1 MDDTI
6 KSGMGVVTPTPPNG
20 ILVGLACSV
29 ALCVMMRVS
38 KDAPATA
45 GEKLTVTICDCPG
58 GKMKGPPPL
67 TIEKGPVRAPTLPVN
82 GPVEM
87 AWLSMV
93 MFWLA
98 DCPTVTLPKFKEAGL
113 TEIWMPGVT
122 PVPIKGTLVG
132 LV

>member
-6 KSGMGVVTPTPPNG
+6 KSGRGVVTPAPLNG
-20 ILVGLACSV
+20 IWVGLIGSV
-29 ALCVMMRVS
+29 ALCVMLRVS

-58 GKMKGPPPL
+58 GKLKGPPPL
-67 TIEKGPVRAPTLPVN
+67 TIEKGPVRAPTLPIK

-93 MFWLA
+93 TF
-98 DCPTVTLPKFKEAGL
+98 
-113 TEIWMPGVT
+113 
-122 PVPIKGTLVG
+122 
-132 LV
+132 